1 MSYDSAFKLVR
12 RNRACIKPN
21 SGFVR
26 ALKAWERQWRLAAQ
40 RLGVHRANTTLT

>member
-1 MSYDSAFKLVR
+1 MSYDSAFELVR

-26 ALKAWERQWRLAAQ
+26 TPKAWEQQWRLTAQ
-40 RLGVHRANTTLT
+40 RLGVRRANTTPT